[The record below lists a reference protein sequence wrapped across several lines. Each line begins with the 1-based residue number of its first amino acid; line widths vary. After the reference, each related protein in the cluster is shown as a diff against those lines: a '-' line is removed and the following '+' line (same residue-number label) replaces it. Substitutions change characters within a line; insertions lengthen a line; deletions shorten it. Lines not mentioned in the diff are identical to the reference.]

1 MIDSAGISSEIPLA
15 ISAVIIPRTLHGV
28 AKAFWQHTGDG
39 VSSRRAEFCHQAF
52 RNGSLVESRSS
63 SSSVGRPQRSCKGP
77 KRYQRA
83 ACAEQTQAAQ
93 SAEQNELDRFSSM
106 SDRSDYT
113 QFVEERFGRNL
124 DLSFAKNAKL
134 ALRRRIAGSLTA
146 NVDLKEAFEVSK
158 ETKNGRRVRE
168 LSEADVFLY
177 PTGMSA
183 IFNTHRTLMAARG
196 ALKSICFGYER

>member
-1 MIDSAGISSEIPLA
+1 MDSAGKLSQIPLT
-15 ISAVIIPRTLHGV
+15 ISAVIIPRALYGV

-52 RNGSLVESRSS
+52 NNGSLVESRNSS
-63 SSSVGRPQRSCKGP
+63 SGVGHSQWSCKGP
-77 KRYQRA
+77 RRYQRGA
-83 ACAEQTQAAQ
+83 SIGQNQAHPTT
-93 SAEQNELDRFSSM
+93 ELNELDGPPHI

-124 DLSFAKNAKL
+124 DLSFVKKAKFAIK
-134 ALRRRIAGSLTA
+134 RRIAGSLTA
-146 NVDLKEAFEVSK
+146 NVDLKEALERPQD
-158 ETKNGRRVRE
+158 TNNRRKVQD
-168 LSEADVFLY
+168 LSENDVFLY

-196 ALKSICFGYER
+196 PLKSICFG